1 MHSSYILALTL
12 SAVGLISAHGNVQV
26 VTGDQGGNGTA
37 LGIKGAVVARFGAN
51 SETEKD
57 TTVFGGNA
65 NDPMK
70 DGLGKTTANGKLQV
84 SDLAD
89 AMALSG
95 TTLPQ
100 VSADG
105 TGSING
111 TWRIVTSDGTANNK
125 AGKLFAV
132 VDETGT
138 GAYSKGTQLA
148 ATSDMVGNGQ
158 GNVVQRMVTRALQA
172 VGIQKRATNVG
183 ADAPF
188 SVKVPAG
195 LTCTGTDATS
205 GQSNF
210 CLMKIVNNNGNG
222 PFGGNIAFQI
232 AGASTGNTTAAA
244 STTKAA
250 GTTNAAKAS
259 KSGKRQSFQ
268 A

>member
-1 MHSSYILALTL
+1 MHTSYLIALTL
-12 SAVGLISAHGNVQV
+12 SAAGLISAHGNVQV

-37 LGIKGAVVARFGAN
+37 LGIKGAAVARFGKN
-51 SETEKD
+51 SETEQD

-70 DGLGKTTANGKLQV
+70 DGLGKTAANGKLAV
-84 SDLAD
+84 SDLKA

-95 TTLPQ
+95 DTLPQ
-100 VSADG
+100 VAADG
-105 TGSING
+105 TGTITG
-111 TWRIVTSDGTANNK
+111 TWRIVTSDGTANDKSGN
-125 AGKLFAV
+125 LFAV

-138 GAYSKGTQLA
+138 GAYSKGTQLT
-148 ATSDMVGNGQ
+148 ATSDMVGNGK
-158 GNVVQRMVTRALQA
+158 GNVVQRMVTRALQT

-195 LTCTGTDATS
+195 LTCTGTDAAS
-205 GQSNF
+205 GMSNF
-210 CLMKIVNNNGNG
+210 CLMKVVNNNGAG
-222 PFGGNIAFQI
+222 PFGGNIAFQV

-250 GTTNAAKAS
+250 STS
-259 KSGKRQSFQ
+259 KSGKKTQRSFQ